1 MERPFFFLPIGFV
14 CFVAYTF
21 IIKMFGI
28 DSLIFLKLHRPF
40 DVFFFYKRKKMS
52 LTKKFLPK
60 GRTKKN
66 GNQQRMKTPTT
77 IPSVLAAFFCRL
89 NFINRSDIF
98 CFEFPFII
106 VLLLDRPVWI
116 RNFTFL
122 VDDFPQDM
130 VVSPFWRF
138 FECWLTVLK
147 MRLYTKTIMN
157 MGM

>member
-1 MERPFFFLPIGFV
+1 MERPFFFTDWIRLFCSIYIHNKNVWHWFINI
-14 CFVAYTF
+14 FKTSQTF
-21 IIKMFGI
+21 
-28 DSLIFLKLHRPF
+28 RC
-40 DVFFFYKRKKMS
+40 FFFYKRKKMS

-116 RNFTFL
+116 RNFSFL